1 MTRPDRF
8 GLEGAPEIRKA
19 RRRPFG
25 RGPFATVL
33 LALLALSGVAGLLA
47 AKSWYGDLGGV
58 VALLCAV
65 LGLVQQRRGGL
76 SDNSALWWYV
86 TGFFTLTLWQRLDR
100 LPQPPLTGTLV
111 WTVLMSI
118 GLPALLLWW
127 LRRR

>member
-1 MTRPDRF
+1 M
-8 GLEGAPEIRKA
+8 
-19 RRRPFG
+19 
-25 RGPFATVL
+25 
-33 LALLALSGVAGLLA
+33 
-47 AKSWYGDLGGV
+47 
-58 VALLCAV
+58 

-76 SDNSALWWYV
+76 SDNGALWWYV